1 MHSNPSSAA
10 SWFYQT
16 RLFHSWFE
24 AMLLLSSPHFHG
36 KKAIA
41 AFGAAGSLNRWDAPD
56 SYPVSSAASVN
67 APTHKALELCLYA
80 DLYPGRLSD
89 QQRLFPG
96 VPKLRRGDSFAVVKL
111 CGNVSQRQQ
120 KGGGDGRLYSES
132 MPELASAKMIIDAGS
147 SDKIASTEMVD
158 QLGRSPFKGRG
169 KSTQSSCVAKDD
181 SSMLFLLWLSQQ
193 AGLGCSTTY
202 FFPLITT
209 LAIGRSGD
217 NSAIRKSD
225 EDNSICSSRYTF
237 LKIGPAPAIG
247 FLSGGAESARSGKA
261 KLTFWG
267 GFL

>member
-1 MHSNPSSAA
+1 MNGWRLPDPRINDHRSSEGLSLVHSTDPFSIESILHQQECSTPS
-10 SWFYQT
+10 
-16 RLFHSWFE
+16 L
-24 AMLLLSSPHFHG
+24 
-36 KKAIA
+36 I
-41 AFGAAGSLNRWDAPD
+41 
-56 SYPVSSAASVN
+56 
-67 APTHKALELCLYA
+67 
-80 DLYPGRLSD
+80 
-89 QQRLFPG
+89 
-96 VPKLRRGDSFAVVKL
+96 
-111 CGNVSQRQQ
+111 SQW
-120 KGGGDGRLYSES
+120 K
-132 MPELASAKMIIDAGS
+132 ID
-147 SDKIASTEMVD
+147 
-158 QLGRSPFKGRG
+158 RGRG

-267 GFL
+267 GFLWMA